1 MSLLVDQCSNL
12 LLQFPEH
19 SALFLFHL
27 FLFLFHLVPTNT
39 QKQRGRSY
47 RNCSKQLLVRFFL
60 FRSRSLFLQPAAHS
74 FHLSFLFLFQNL
86 FRNLFLFLLILCH
99 LFFLH
104 ILFLFLFL
112 LYLFRLF
119 LYHLCPF
126 DHLFLF

>member
-1 MSLLVDQCSNL
+1 MSLLVDQCSSL
-12 LLQFPEH
+12 LLLFPEH

-27 FLFLFHLVPTNT
+27 FLFLFHLVSTNT
-39 QKQRGRSY
+39 QKQCGRSY
-47 RNCSKQLLVRFFL
+47 RNCSKQLLVHFFL

-74 FHLSFLFLFQNL
+74 FHLSFLFLF
-86 FRNLFLFLLILCH
+86 RNLFLFLLILCH

-104 ILFLFLFL
+104 ILFLFLCL